1 MTCTQDDLNLKL
13 MLNWSLF
20 NMEEID
26 GKNYKCLTIPDFDF
40 YENKDRYLDI
50 FRNLNE
56 CEIIRVK
63 TLDNNNKI
71 FFEMFSLNNTYI
83 QLKLI
88 EIYGGENGRC
98 FYSFD

>member
-1 MTCTQDDLNLKL
+1 
-13 MLNWSLF
+13 MLNWSIF
-20 NMEEID
+20 NMEKID

-40 YENKDRYLDI
+40 YENKDRYLEI
-50 FRNLNE
+50 FRKLNE
-56 CEIIRVK
+56 CEIIRVR

-83 QLKLI
+83 QQKLI

-98 FYSFD
+98 FYKFD